1 MFMKLSGYVLML
13 YNYACV
19 AVFRSVIRVVNW

>member
-1 MFMKLSGYVLML
+1 MFMKLSGYVCLHVI
-13 YNYACV
+13 YACV